1 MAVAQSSRIILK
13 PFGYNLLRPLLANT
27 DPERAHRQTIT
38 LLKSVSQNHSL
49 CATASRI
56 YRNRVPELPIELFG
70 KQLNNPVGLAA
81 GFDKD
86 GVAFP
91 ALAALGFGFV
101 ELGTVTPE
109 PQPGNAGKRIFR
121 LEKEQ
126 SIINRLG
133 FNSRGLDAFTK
144 NLIGYPENSRP
155 AMLGVNIGK
164 NTNTPIENAIGDY
177 EICLEKVY
185 QFADYVVLNLSSPN
199 SPGVRL
205 LQQRT
210 ELSQLLNSVMHK
222 RTEFSDLYGG
232 RCVPVVLKISP
243 DLNPDQVISIAELAL
258 ECKVDALIATNTTIA
273 RDRPVN
279 SKHYSETGGLS
290 GKLLKDQS
298 TSIIRQLTEVT
309 QGTISI
315 IGVGGVSSASDA
327 WEKLLAGATVVQLYT
342 GMVFQGPAIV
352 RNIVSGLS
360 DLAKTYDSED
370 FMSALENARRHRY

>member
-1 MAVAQSSRIILK
+1 MAIAQSSRIILK

-70 KQLNNPVGLAA
+70 KQLKNPVGLAA

-86 GVAFP
+86 GVAYP
-91 ALAALGFGFV
+91 ALAALGFGFI
-101 ELGTVTPE
+101 ELGTVTPQ
-109 PQPGNAGKRIFR
+109 PQPGNSGKRIFR

-126 SIINRLG
+126 SIVNRLG

-210 ELSQLLNSVMHK
+210 ELSQLLNSIMRK
-222 RTEFSDLYGG
+222 RTEFTNLYGG
-232 RCVPVVLKISP
+232 RIVPVVLKISP

-273 RDRPVN
+273 RDRPVT

-290 GKLLKDQS
+290 GELLKDQS
-298 TSIIRQLTEVT
+298 TSIIRQLAEVT

-315 IGVGGVSSASDA
+315 IGVGGVSSANDA
-327 WEKLLAGATVVQLYT
+327 WEKLLAGATAVQLYT

-360 DLAKTYDSED
+360 ELAKTYDSED

>member
-70 KQLNNPVGLAA
+70 KQLKNPVGLAA

-144 NLIGYPENSRP
+144 NLVGYPENSRP

-210 ELSQLLNSVMHK
+210 ELSQLLNSIMRK

-232 RCVPVVLKISP
+232 RSVPVVLKISP

-273 RDRPVN
+273 RDRPVT

-298 TSIIRQLTEVT
+298 TSIIRQLAEVT
-309 QGTISI
+309 QGTVSI
-315 IGVGGVSSASDA
+315 IGVGGVSSANDA
-327 WEKLLAGATVVQLYT
+327 WEKLLAGATAVQLYT

>member
-1 MAVAQSSRIILK
+1 MAVAQPSRIILK

-70 KQLNNPVGLAA
+70 KQLKNPVGLAA

-101 ELGTVTPE
+101 ELGTVTPQ
-109 PQPGNAGKRIFR
+109 PQPGNSGKRIFR

-177 EICLEKVY
+177 DICLEKVY

-210 ELSQLLNSVMHK
+210 ELSQLLNSIMRK

-232 RCVPVVLKISP
+232 RSVPVVLKISP

-273 RDRPVN
+273 RDRPVT

-290 GKLLKDQS
+290 GELLKDQS
-298 TSIIRQLTEVT
+298 TSIIRQLAEVT

-315 IGVGGVSSASDA
+315 IGVGGVSSANDA
-327 WEKLLAGATVVQLYT
+327 WEKLLAGATAVQLYT

-360 DLAKTYDSED
+360 ELAKTYDSED

>member
-1 MAVAQSSRIILK
+1 MK

-70 KQLNNPVGLAA
+70 KQLKNPVGLAA

-101 ELGTVTPE
+101 ELGTVTPQ
-109 PQPGNAGKRIFR
+109 PQPGNSGKRIFR

-177 EICLEKVY
+177 DICLEKVY

-210 ELSQLLNSVMHK
+210 ELSQLLNSIMRK

-232 RCVPVVLKISP
+232 RSVPVVLKISP

-273 RDRPVN
+273 RDRPVT

-290 GKLLKDQS
+290 GELLKDQS
-298 TSIIRQLTEVT
+298 TSIIRQLAEVT

-315 IGVGGVSSASDA
+315 IGVGGVSSANDA
-327 WEKLLAGATVVQLYT
+327 WEKLLAGATAVQLYT

-360 DLAKTYDSED
+360 ELAKTYDSED